1 MCGWFSGY
9 LELGCKICVHKFE
22 YIDENEICNTNP
34 SKKLPELKTVADELD
49 FSELNFAG

>member
-22 YIDENEICNTNP
+22 YIDENEICNP